1 MFRLI
6 TNVLIYDHVCR
17 TEAQGAPATTGS
29 SSGGGAGD
37 KVKTGFGKFMT
48 GLDKWANKTAD
59 SMAKQMEKV
68 GIKDN

>member
-1 MFRLI
+1 MHI
-6 TNVLIYDHVCR
+6 
-17 TEAQGAPATTGS
+17 EAQATGSS
-29 SSGGGAGD
+29 SSGGGA
-37 KVKTGFGKFMT
+37 VKSGFGKFMT

>member
-1 MFRLI
+1 LSS
-6 TNVLIYDHVCR
+6 
-17 TEAQGAPATTGS
+17 ESSATGS
-29 SSGGGAGD
+29 SGSGGAA
-37 KVKTGFGKFMT
+37 VKAGFGKFMT

>member
-1 MFRLI
+1 MLA
-6 TNVLIYDHVCR
+6 VLIIFVKYLLLASVE
-17 TEAQGAPATTGS
+17 TPAAGS
-29 SSGGGAGD
+29 AGGGTD
-37 KVKTGFGKFMT
+37 KVKAGFGKFMT